1 MEGISKVT
9 VFNSSNA
16 LKVLS
21 FLAASPEKD
30 FISSEIQA
38 VTKLS
43 RPGVYLA
50 LKDLARQHLVHRHS
64 RGNLLIYSFN
74 HDNFIAKQFKVLFV
88 TVSLESL
95 VSKLITVSR
104 KIILFGS
111 ASRGEDMSDSDIDLF
126 VLARD
131 NEAVNKILS
140 SYKSNRKTQVIVKTQ
155 AELAEWKE
163 KNPVFYKEIERGI
176 TLAEE
181 KER

>member
-1 MEGISKVT
+1 
-9 VFNSSNA
+9 
-16 LKVLS
+16 
-21 FLAASPEKD
+21 
-30 FISSEIQA
+30 
-38 VTKLS
+38 
-43 RPGVYLA
+43 
-50 LKDLARQHLVHRHS
+50 
-64 RGNLLIYSFN
+64 
-74 HDNFIAKQFKVLFV
+74 
-88 TVSLESL
+88 
-95 VSKLITVSR
+95 
-104 KIILFGS
+104 
-111 ASRGEDMSDSDIDLF
+111 MSDSDIDLF